1 MTKKTMVVALG
12 GNAILNKDPSYEA
25 QKNAVDL
32 TAKSLVKLLSE
43 GNNLIITHG
52 NGPQVGNLLIQQI
65 NSNSKKNPALPLDTL
80 GAMTQGSIGYWLSN
94 SINNYL
100 NKMSISNTAIPL
112 ITQTIVNGDDDSF
125 NNPSKPI
132 GPFYSENEAL
142 EMMKANP
149 KLVYKEDSGRGWRR
163 VVPSPIPLKIK
174 ELSGIKTLVQAGNVV
189 VTCGGGGIPIAKTKN
204 GYQGVEGV
212 IDKDLTAEVLAESMK
227 VDEFVILTAVDN
239 VYINYGKNDQTA
251 LTHIKSNELEKY
263 IEEGQFA
270 KGSMLPK
277 IIAAKKFVE
286 NVPNGRAVIT
296 SLTNIDNY
304 IQSDSGTIITK

>member
-1 MTKKTMVVALG
+1 MVVALG

>member
-12 GNAILNKDPSYEA
+12 GNAILDKDPSYKA

-32 TAKSLVKLLSE
+32 TAKSLAKLLVD
-43 GNNLIITHG
+43 GDNLIITHG
-52 NGPQVGNLLIQQI
+52 NGPQVGNLLLQQI
-65 NSNSKKNPALPLDTL
+65 NSDSKKNPALPLDTL

-94 SINNYL
+94 SLNNYL
-100 NKMSISNTAIPL
+100 SKMKMTNAAIPV
-112 ITQTIVNGDDDSF
+112 ITQTIVDKNDDSF

-142 EMMKANP
+142 DLMKKDP
-149 KLVYKEDSGRGWRR
+149 KLVYKEDAGRGWRR
-163 VVPSPIPLKIK
+163 VVPSPIPVEI
-174 ELSGIKTLVQAGNVV
+174 EGLSGIKTLVKSGDVV
-189 VTCGGGGIPIAKTKN
+189 VACGGGGVPVAKTN
-204 GYQGVEGV
+204 DGYQGVEGV

-239 VYINYGKNDQTA
+239 VYINYGKENQKA
-251 LTHIKSNELEKY
+251 LKHVKSSELDEYIKQD
-263 IEEGQFA
+263 QFA

-277 IIAAKKFVE
+277 ILAAKKFVE

-296 SLTNIDNY
+296 SLANIDNY
-304 IQSDSGTIITK
+304 ISSDAGTIITK